1 MARADSP
8 GVLRLRKSCS
18 AMGSAF
24 SVVLYGCEP
33 DRMEAAVDA
42 AFIELR
48 RLDRLFSTYR
58 PESEWSLVN
67 RLAAEQPVA
76 LSAESYRLLA
86 ACLEYSRQTEG
97 AFDVTTGPLR
107 RAWGFFRGTGSMPT
121 PDELAAARR
130 HVGCQFLQLNPE
142 KQTIQFD
149 HPGVEIDPGGIGKGY
164 AVDRMVEVLQARGFD
179 TALVTGSASSL
190 YGLGSPPGE
199 PRGWR
204 AEVRD
209 PEHPGRPVADTFLK
223 DLSLS
228 TSGTAEK
235 RFSSGARMYSHII
248 DPRTGW
254 PLQSSSQVSV
264 IAPSALDGEVWAK
277 AYLLNGHAWMA
288 AHKPEGIGVLCCRST
303 ARHPPS
309 PAP

>member
-1 MARADSP
+1 MPQAEWP
-8 GVLRLRKSCS
+8 ETLRLRKSCS

-48 RLDRLFSTYR
+48 RLDRLLSTYR
-58 PESEWSLVN
+58 PESEWSHVN

-76 LSAESYRLLA
+76 LSAESFRLLA
-86 ACLEYSRQTEG
+86 ACLKYSRQTEG
-97 AFDVTTGPLR
+97 TFDITTGPLK
-107 RAWGFFRGTGSMPT
+107 RAWGFFRGTRSVPT
-121 PDELAAARR
+121 PDELASARR
-130 HVGCQFLQLNPE
+130 HVGCQFLQLDPE

-149 HPGVEIDPGGIGKGY
+149 HRGVEIDPGGIGKGY
-164 AVDRMVEVLQARGFD
+164 AVDRMVEVLRAHGFD

-209 PEHPGRPVADTFLK
+209 PEHPGRSVAETFLK
-223 DLSLS
+223 DQSLS

-235 RFSSGARMYSHII
+235 CFWSGARMYSHII
-248 DPRTGW
+248 DPRTGS

-277 AYLLNGHAWMA
+277 ACLLNGPGWLAE
-288 AHKPEGIGVLCCRST
+288 HKPEGVGILCCRS
-303 ARHPPS
+303 AAGHPPS
-309 PAP
+309 PVP